1 MGLSGW
7 RGGARGRWGAASA
20 SWFGPVLGPGRGSWP
35 DFGPSRRRLRP
46 PSSAP
51 LTWAP
56 ARPLLGADL
65 RLVGGSAAPR
75 SLPTG
80 CQKHPANPRRWDDLT
95 VSRLRQGSPPRSRST
110 ALGYAAP
117 LTSQPLRAGALVP
130 VCLSGSGTSR
140 NIHPESPRATRG
152 QPPFPAEPL
161 SGAGSVDLEL
171 GRVTRAPKT
180 HICGA
185 LVLNPAA
192 LF

>member
-1 MGLSGW
+1 MEG
-7 RGGARGRWGAASA
+7 RGPGEVGGGERILVRAGPGSRAGVLARLRSLEAPPAPAVVGTAHLGAGPPSAGGRPAPRGRVSRT
-20 SWFGPVLGPGRGSWP
+20 PVSTHRMPE
-35 DFGPSRRRLRP
+35 
-46 PSSAP
+46 
-51 LTWAP
+51 
-56 ARPLLGADL
+56 
-65 RLVGGSAAPR
+65 APR
-75 SLPTG
+75 QP
-80 CQKHPANPRRWDDLT
+80 PALGRPDCLQTSPRIP
-95 VSRLRQGSPPRSRST
+95 PPRSRST

>member
-65 RLVGGSAAPR
+65 RLVGGSAAPW

-95 VSRLRQGSPPRSRST
+95 VSRLRQGSPPLQKHSVGVRCPSHVPASESGGPGSR
-110 ALGYAAP
+110 
-117 LTSQPLRAGALVP
+117 
-130 VCLSGSGTSR
+130 LSEW
-140 NIHPESPRATRG
+140 IWDFPQHPP
-152 QPPFPAEPL
+152 
-161 SGAGSVDLEL
+161 
-171 GRVTRAPKT
+171 
-180 HICGA
+180 
-185 LVLNPAA
+185 
-192 LF
+192 